1 MTVTVERPLGTA
13 TDPRTLLSTDLF
25 ERLTARIVKD
35 HDLALSLAE
44 RITAQAAAFLAA
56 CATNAGQPL
65 KPSKAVDIGWHI
77 FILHTRDYADFC
89 QRVAGHFI
97 HHVPTDPAEGEHG
110 TAAAARQRT
119 LDAISAAEYV
129 VDADLWPE
137 AADCSQCHAGCSDSP
152 NSGKS

>member
-1 MTVTVERPLGTA
+1 MTVTAARPLGTA
-13 TDPRTLLSTDLF
+13 TEPRALLSAALLD
-25 ERLTARIVKD
+25 RLATRIVKD
-35 HDLALSLAE
+35 HDIAPSLAE
-44 RITAQAAAFLAA
+44 RIAAQTAAFLAT
-56 CATNAGQPL
+56 CANNTDQPL
-65 KPSKAVDIGWHI
+65 VPSKAIDIGWHA

-110 TAAAARQRT
+110 VASAARQRT
-119 LDAISAAEYV
+119 LDAIAAAGYA
-129 VDADLWPE
+129 VDTDLWPE